1 MQISITHAVKHSLVG
16 VPVDPYRFPCHP
28 DLRIDPETREWKG
41 IGLAPEDGVTRSQIR
56 CPSCKAHYN
65 AFRRSYGDAVT
76 VEWICLRPFAVT
88 AAALPG
94 VELPVW
100 QDAQE
105 PLGQVSF
112 EVPGSAA
119 RQAAREASPQGNL
132 WTGATQLVT
141 VVQPMTAQS
150 DLVAEPG
157 ELLLESR
164 RPWVANDRRLA
175 LLWSLRLHRPVVAWH
190 SFARLPDN

>member
-1 MQISITHAVKHSLVG
+1 M
-16 VPVDPYRFPCHP
+16 PDDPYRFPCHP
-28 DLRIDPETREWKG
+28 ELQVDPDTRGWKG
-41 IGLAPEDGVTRSQIR
+41 VGLAPEEGVTRLQVR

-65 AFRRSYGDAVT
+65 AFRRCYGDAVT

-88 AAALPG
+88 AAALQG
-94 VELPVW
+94 AELPVW

-112 EVPGSAA
+112 DVPDSDA
-119 RQAAREASPQGNL
+119 RQAAREVSPQGDR

-141 VVQPMTAQS
+141 VVQSMTAHR

-164 RPWVANDRRLA
+164 KPWVANDRRLA
-175 LLWSLRLHRPVVAWH
+175 LLWAPRLSRPVVAWH
-190 SFARLPDN
+190 SFARLPDH